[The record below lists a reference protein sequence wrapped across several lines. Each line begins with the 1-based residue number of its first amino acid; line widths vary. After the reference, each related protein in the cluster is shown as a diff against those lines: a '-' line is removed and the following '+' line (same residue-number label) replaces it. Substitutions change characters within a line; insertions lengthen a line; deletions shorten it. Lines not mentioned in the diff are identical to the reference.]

1 MFDMGEHAIYVWSSY
16 IVVLVVLAINLLG
29 PVLRHR
35 RLLAMFARRLHK
47 DNKQ

>member
-16 IVVLVVLAINLLG
+16 LIVLVVLVLNLQG
-29 PVLRHR
+29 PAWRHR
-35 RLLAMFARRLHK
+35 RVLDMLARRLHK